1 MFKWI
6 KKLFSSKKPKKEMDL
21 SKLTKG
27 DLYKLLKA
35 GKISADKIKP

>member
-1 MFKWI
+1 MN
-6 KKLFSSKKPKKEMDL
+6 L

>member
-1 MFKWI
+1 
-6 KKLFSSKKPKKEMDL
+6 MDL